1 MILNI
6 KRRMIMSD
14 IKFKTRD
21 YNLQKLEGIPDT
33 QVVNG
38 SFNYKGR
45 NAKPIVLSSSYASK
59 NAAAL
64 VSIENEVL
72 DIFAFQSNYVM
83 VIVAVDEVEE
93 VVKEKKGKK

>member
-1 MILNI
+1 
-6 KRRMIMSD
+6 
-14 IKFKTRD
+14 
-21 YNLQKLEGIPDT
+21 
-33 QVVNG
+33 
-38 SFNYKGR
+38 
-45 NAKPIVLSSSYASK
+45 
-59 NAAAL
+59 

>member
-1 MILNI
+1 
-6 KRRMIMSD
+6 MSD

-33 QVVNG
+33 QVVHG

-45 NAKPIVLSSSYASK
+45 KAKPIVLSSSYASK